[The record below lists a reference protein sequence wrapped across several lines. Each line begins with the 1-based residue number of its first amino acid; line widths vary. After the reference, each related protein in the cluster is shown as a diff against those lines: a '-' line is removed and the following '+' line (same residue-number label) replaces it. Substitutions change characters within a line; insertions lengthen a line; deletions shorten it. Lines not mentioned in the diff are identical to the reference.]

1 LPLSYFACAHCGFW
15 QRHFAPPDCPVCTDT
30 RNDLPED
37 GWRFLPETE
46 VAATH
51 DGAWRQVADDLW
63 AFTTTPALGLAGTG
77 WLIVRSDGNIAFE
90 AAPYYSAAMLAQIAA
105 LGGIRFLAA
114 SHAHGYGALFQ
125 LQRAFAPEVAIH
137 RDDLRM
143 TKAFRVTWPY
153 DDVLDIGGGCA
164 LHHVGGHYE
173 GQAALHDAPGRRLFC
188 GDMFKI
194 DQDAGGRS
202 TAISSHKAF
211 HKDIPLTHAELRRY
225 RDVIAPLD
233 FDAVLTP
240 FEYAPEVGRDVALR
254 VLDEAL
260 ARRPEVRRVP
270 LDSVTPALSRGP
282 ASVAGQG
289 SGAPGQARG
298 DEEL

>member
-1 LPLSYFACAHCGFW
+1 MPLSWFACANCGFW
-15 QRHFAPPDCPVCTDT
+15 QRHFAPPDCPVCTDV

-37 GWRFLPETE
+37 GWRFLPESD

-51 DGAWRQVADDLW
+51 DGAAREVAPGLW
-63 AFTTTPALGLAGTG
+63 AFTTTPALGLGGTG
-77 WLIVRSDGNIAFE
+77 WLIVRDGGNIAFE
-90 AAPYYSAAMLAQIAA
+90 AAPYYSDAMLEQIEA
-105 LGGIRFLAA
+105 LGGIAFLAA

-125 LQRAFAPEVAIH
+125 LQRRFEPEIVAIQ
-137 RDDLRM
+137 RDDLQL
-143 TKAFRVTWPY
+143 TKAFRVTMPF
-153 DDVLDIGGGCA
+153 DDTFELAPGYT

-194 DQDAGGRS
+194 DQDPAGRS
-202 TAISSHKAF
+202 HAISSHKAF

-240 FEYAPEVGRDVALR
+240 FEYAPEVNRAVTLAAL
-254 VLDEAL
+254 DDGL
-260 ARRPEVRRVP
+260 AR
-270 LDSVTPALSRGP
+270 
-282 ASVAGQG
+282 
-289 SGAPGQARG
+289 APGVRKLA
-298 DEEL
+298 L